1 MERGDVKPIILLI
14 LTLIAMCQGLI
25 APACADGIIII
36 DPPFGVDVRLDQ
48 ALAIKYHHVDVNIK
62 DQVATTRVDQ
72 VFINDNTWDAE
83 GTYIFPLPEGAA
95 VSDFVMWVDG
105 KPVRGEILE
114 ADQARA
120 IYNDIV
126 QRMKDPALLEYAGRK
141 ALKASIFPIPPGG
154 ERRIELEYS
163 QVLPVDKGLVHYV
176 YPLSTEKFSARPLQE
191 LVIKVDVESK
201 EALKAVYSP
210 SHDVSVDRRDD
221 YHAVL
226 GLEESSVLPD
236 RDFELYYTIS
246 PEKVGLNLLSYKE
259 KDQDGFFLL
268 LAAPNVQI
276 NESEIVA
283 KDVILVLDTSGSMDG
298 EKLEQAKQAARYI
311 LKHLHDE
318 DRFGLVSFSTTTKA
332 FRSELAPASQAG
344 QGEDFVARL
353 EAMGSTDINRALV
366 EALDLADK
374 ERPTT
379 LIFLTDGL
387 ATEGVQDTQAILSN
401 VQDAAPKNVRIF
413 SFGVGDDVDTDLL
426 DLLSLDHG
434 GTSAYVRPG
443 QKIDEEVS
451 AFYSKV
457 STPVLSNVQ
466 IDLGDIST
474 DQLYPEKLP
483 DLFAGSQLVLVGRY
497 KEGGPAKITLSGI
510 VNGKPKS
517 FVYPDSYFRKE
528 GGENF
533 VPRLWATRAI
543 GYYLTQIRLR
553 GEKQEW
559 IDTIVSLS
567 TRYGIITPYTS
578 FLIQEEDIFTA
589 SGRQKAVEVFQ
600 GEVAKEAAAPSYGA
614 PAAEKAAFE
623 SALRAAPVAGAPVEN
638 FTMTSETGATEEV
651 RVKDVV
657 KYVGSKTFM
666 LRNETWIDTVYQGQE
681 TQKVVFLS
689 GEYFDLV
696 SRAPELGA
704 YLALGNRVIVVYQG
718 VSYEIVM
725 DEKAASSAKASAAG
739 A

>member
-1 MERGDVKPIILLI
+1 MRPIILLM
-14 LTLIAMCQGLI
+14 LMLISMCLGI
-25 APACADGIIII
+25 CAPACADGIIII
-36 DPPFGVDVRLDQ
+36 DPPPGVDVRLDQ
-48 ALAIKYHHVDVNIK
+48 ALAIKYHHVDVKIE
-62 DQVATTRVDQ
+62 DQVATTRADQ
-72 VFINDNTWDAE
+72 VFINDNPWEAE

-105 KPVRGEILE
+105 SPVRGEILE

-126 QRMKDPALLEYAGRK
+126 QRMKDPALLEYVGRK
-141 ALKASIFPIPPGG
+141 ALKASIFPIPSGG

-163 QVLPVDKGLVHYV
+163 QVLPVDRGLVHYV

-191 LVIKVDVESK
+191 LVIKADVTSK
-201 EALKAVYSP
+201 EPLKAVYSP

-236 RDFELYYTIS
+236 KDFELYYTVS

-283 KDVILVLDTSGSMDG
+283 KDVILVLDTSGSMEG
-298 EKLEQAKQAARYI
+298 EKLDQAKQAARYI
-311 LKHLHDE
+311 LEYLHST
-318 DRFGLVSFSTTTKA
+318 DRFGLVSFATTTKT

-344 QGEDFVARL
+344 EGEDFVARL
-353 EAMGSTDINRALV
+353 EAMGSTDINRALM
-366 EALDLADK
+366 EALDLADS

-387 ATEGVQDTQAILSN
+387 ATEGVEDTSAILGN

-426 DLLSLDHG
+426 DQLSLDHG
-434 GTSAYVRPG
+434 GTSAYVRPEK
-443 QKIDEEVS
+443 KIDEEVS

-466 IDLGDIST
+466 IDFGGIIT
-474 DQLYPEKLP
+474 DRLYPEKLP
-483 DLFAGSQLVLVGRY
+483 DLFAGSQLILVGRY
-497 KEGGPAKITLSGI
+497 REGGPAKITLSGI
-510 VNGKPKS
+510 VNGEPKS

-543 GYYLTQIRLR
+543 GYYLTQIRLH

-559 IDTIVSLS
+559 IDTVVSLS

-578 FLIQEEDIFTA
+578 FLIQEEDIFTP
-589 SGRQKAVEVFQ
+589 SGRQKAVEAFQ
-600 GEVAKEAAAPSYGA
+600 GEVAKEAIAPSYGA
-614 PAAEKAAFE
+614 PAAENAAFE
-623 SALRAAPVAGAPVEN
+623 SVLRAAPVAGAPVESV
-638 FTMTSETGATEEV
+638 TISSESGATEEV
-651 RVKDVV
+651 RVADVV

-666 LRNETWIDTVYQGQE
+666 LRNETWIDTAYQGQE

-696 SRAPELGA
+696 SRLPELGA

-725 DEKAASSAKASAAG
+725 DEKVASSGKASTAG
-739 A
+739 T